1 MDGLLKHWPA
11 IFFLMI
17 STQVIAL
24 DNAGLKAGA
33 FDPPRMAPEI
43 SWTDA
48 EGKSLKLSQYRGKV
62 VVLEFGFA
70 SCPEV
75 CPVSLASLAT
85 ARKMLGADAGN
96 VQVVFVT
103 VDPERDSAS
112 KLRDFLTN
120 FDSTF
125 VGVTGTT
132 SQLAAARKDYG
143 ITATKHVY
151 GKGKDDYSMD
161 HSSYLYFVDREG
173 KLRALMPFGRPPK
186 DIAHDL
192 QILLKK

>member
-1 MDGLLKHWPA
+1 MKHLLA
-11 IFFLMI
+11 LFLLLVG
-17 STQVIAL
+17 TNVIAV

-33 FDPPRMAPEI
+33 FDPPRVAPEI
-43 SWTDA
+43 AWSDA
-48 EGKSLKLSQYRGKV
+48 DGKALKLSQYRGKV

-75 CPVSLASLAT
+75 CPVSLASLAA
-85 ARKMLGADAGN
+85 ARKMLGADASN

-103 VDPERDSAS
+103 VDPERDSAP

-125 VGVTGTT
+125 VGVTGTPNN
-132 SQLAAARKDYG
+132 LAAVRKDYG

-161 HSSYLYFVDREG
+161 HSSYLYFIDREG
-173 KLRALMPFGRPPK
+173 KLRSLMPFGRPAK